1 MILVAGGTGRLG
13 TLLVTR
19 LVDGGNE
26 VRVMTRDPTRAQ
38 HLPTTVEV
46 VRGDVRERESV
57 HRAMLGVGT
66 VVSAVHGFAGPG
78 RVTPASVDRDG
89 NATLVDAAATQ
100 SARIVLVSGVG
111 AAADSPLE
119 LFRAKYEAEQ
129 HMRASSAVWTVVR
142 ATAFVELWAEIM
154 AKPIVFGRGDNPINF
169 VSVADVAAVV
179 ERAVDEESW
188 HGQVV
193 EVGGP
198 ENLTFNE
205 LAGLLQE
212 LRGQQRRIHHV
223 PRPVLRALGVFARQP
238 RAALAMDTFDM
249 SFDGRAAHA
258 AYPDLPLTH
267 VREALGPFS
276 VPSAP
281 SGRTD
286 RSGGLG

>member
-26 VRVMTRDPTRAQ
+26 VRVMTRDPKRTQ
-38 HLPTTVEV
+38 HLPTSVEV
-46 VRGDVRERESV
+46 VRGDVRDRESV
-57 HRAMLGVGT
+57 ERAVLGAST

-89 NATLVDAAATQ
+89 NATLVDAAA
-100 SARIVLVSGVG
+100 ARGARMVLVSGVG

-129 HMRASSAVWTVVR
+129 HVRASSAVWTVVR

-154 AKPIVFGRGDNPINF
+154 AKPIVFGRGENPINF

-179 ERAVDEESW
+179 ERAVDHQSW
-188 HGQVV
+188 RGQVV

-198 ENLTFNE
+198 ENLTFNQ
-205 LAGLLQE
+205 LAQILQE
-212 LRGQQRRIHHV
+212 LRGQQHRIHHV
-223 PRPVLRALGVFARQP
+223 PRPVLRALGAFARQP
-238 RAALAMDTFDM
+238 RAALAMDMFDM

-258 AYPDLPLTH
+258 AYPDLPMT
-267 VREALGPFS
+267 RIRDALGPFR
-276 VPSAP
+276 PA
-281 SGRTD
+281 R
-286 RSGGLG
+286 R